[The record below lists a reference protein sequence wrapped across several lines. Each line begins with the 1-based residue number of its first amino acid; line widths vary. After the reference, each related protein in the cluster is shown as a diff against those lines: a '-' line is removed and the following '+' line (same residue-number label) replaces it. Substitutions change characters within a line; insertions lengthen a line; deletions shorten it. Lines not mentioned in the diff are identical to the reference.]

1 MTTLEKIDEY
11 LDRVL
16 TYLNTPWDQRDP
28 EEYEAILAEKAE
40 LLTECKRNPEGV

>member
-40 LLTECKRNPEGV
+40 LLTECKRSPEGV